1 MSSLRILA
9 VIRTLE
15 RVKHRSD
22 WPDAPAAAAA
32 HLNTIEVEVS
42 QLAALLQPVSA
53 AKLLVD
59 HELWASL
66 ASAVVSIA
74 RDRRSCRL
82 AAKDLADLVQEHCPE
97 RDLAFWASPYV
108 RPPQIMGLL
117 RQAMQFKNPAYPQE
131 GTELPELRKMIEKE
145 GVIFWRE
152 DADPAEEQRLVDTRW
167 LDAHADIRRWVTDPW
182 AGGRRC
188 RFCGLIENYRVN
200 ALLSVDPERRNG
212 MQMIGDTVVLQVGSA
227 LTHHRCRD
235 RWVEWTAIA
244 ARYGTQEGAQAA
256 DKAAGR
262 KSRYEQVQASAQ
274 ALEAPK

>member
-15 RVKHRSD
+15 RVMHRSD
-22 WPDAPAAAAA
+22 WPDAPAAAAD
-32 HLNTIEVEVS
+32 HINTIEAQVE
-42 QLAALLQPVSA
+42 QLAALLHPVSA
-53 AKLLVD
+53 AKLLVGR
-59 HELWASL
+59 ELWASL

-97 RDLAFWASPYV
+97 QDLAFWAGTFM

-117 RQAMQFKNPAYPQE
+117 RVAMQLKNPSRPEE
-131 GTELPELRKMIEKE
+131 GTELPELRKMIETE

-182 AGGRRC
+182 PGGRRC
-188 RFCGLIENYRVN
+188 RFCGLIENHRVN
-200 ALLSVDPERRNG
+200 ALLSVNPERRNG

-227 LTHHRCRD
+227 LTHDRCRD

-244 ARYGTQEGAQAA
+244 ARYATQEAAQAG

-262 KSRYEQVQASAQ
+262 KSRYEQVQASART
-274 ALEAPK
+274 LEAPK